1 MRAVVF
7 HGREDVRVED
17 VAPPPEPGAGEILLD
32 VSIASICGTDASE
45 FAHGPLL
52 VPLHAPH
59 PGSGRGGPTVLG
71 HEFTGRVA
79 ALGAGVASLAPG
91 DRVVCGAGVSCGRC
105 AWCLAGRSNLCAR
118 YYTIGL
124 HADGGLADQVVVP
137 VATCVPVP
145 EGCSDRAAA
154 LAQPLAVAFHATG
167 RARVSPGDSVAVIG
181 VGGIGAFIIA
191 AARARGAGVVL
202 AVDVSEQ
209 RLTVASGLGA
219 DAAID
224 ARGDAV
230 AAIRAATGG
239 SGADVVIEA
248 SGSATGLASAT
259 AAVRRGGRVL
269 LVGLHDRP
277 RTLDLLDLTVREIEL
292 TTTLAHVSAS
302 DLPDAVELLATSDLS
317 ERVIDR
323 MIALED
329 VVEDGLVALAEGRAN
344 GKILVLV
351 AA

>member
-1 MRAVVF
+1 
-7 HGREDVRVED
+7 
-17 VAPPPEPGAGEILLD
+17 
-32 VSIASICGTDASE
+32 
-45 FAHGPLL
+45 
-52 VPLHAPH
+52 
-59 PGSGRGGPTVLG
+59 VLG